1 MNDLAHQS
9 AAESAAPLLRVDG
22 LRTHIGLR
30 RGTVKAVDGV
40 TLHLHAGETLGIVG
54 ESGSG
59 KSMTSLSIL
68 RLLPKEGG
76 KIVGGQVL
84 LEGTDL
90 VPLSDREM
98 AERIRGRQISM
109 ISQDPM
115 TSLNPLFTIA
125 DQVGAPLRYHKVTRG
140 RRETRARVVE
150 LLRRVRIPSPETRL
164 DHFPHQF
171 SGGMRQRVV
180 AAMAIACSP
189 KVLIADEPTS
199 NLDVTIQV
207 QMMQLFRD
215 LQRET
220 GMGIIMITHDMGV
233 AAGVCDRI
241 AVMYAGRVVETAD
254 VRTLYKNPRH
264 PYTQALLNS
273 IPHLGQKRKR
283 LYALGGQPPSLI
295 DPPKG
300 CRFAARCPKKMPK
313 CEQEYPPER
322 ELSPGHTMA
331 CWLAEE
337 EP

>member
-1 MNDLAHQS
+1 MNDLARQS
-9 AAESAAPLLRVDG
+9 ATEPATPLLQVED
-22 LRTHIGLR
+22 LRTYIELR

-40 TLHLHAGETLGIVG
+40 SLHLHAGETLGIVG

-68 RLLPKEGG
+68 RLLPKVGA
-76 KIVGGQVL
+76 KIVGGRVL
-84 LEGTDL
+84 LEGKDL
-90 VPLSDREM
+90 VTFSEREM
-98 AERIRGRQISM
+98 AEQIRGRQISM

-140 RRETRARVVE
+140 RRETRERVVE

-233 AAGVCDRI
+233 AAGICDRI

-254 VRTLYKNPRH
+254 VRTLYKNPSH
-264 PYTQALLNS
+264 PYTQALLQS

-283 LYALGGQPPSLI
+283 LFALGGQPPSLI

-313 CEQEYPPER
+313 CEEAYPPLR
-322 ELSPGHTMA
+322 ELAPGHTMA

-337 EP
+337 KA